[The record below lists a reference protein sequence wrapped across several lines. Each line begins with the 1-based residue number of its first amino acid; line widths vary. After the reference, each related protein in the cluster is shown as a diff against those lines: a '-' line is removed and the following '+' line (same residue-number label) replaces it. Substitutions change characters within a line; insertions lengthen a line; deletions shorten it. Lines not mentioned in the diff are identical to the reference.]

1 MRTEALPS
9 RRHFLTLPLLGPGLG
24 LAQPAV
30 KAADVRSMVV
40 AGFELLED
48 HPQPELAAD
57 HTRRLAALEAQLRQ
71 GLTGAGLYRLVDT
84 DASRTAITKLRGEH
98 AHLFD
103 CAGCAQEIGQAA
115 GADIVLLGWVQ
126 KVSQLIL
133 NLNVELRDTASDRV
147 LLNKSVD
154 MRGNNDLSWQ
164 RATAFMLRDWTEK
177 RAANPRYGQ

>member
-1 MRTEALPS
+1 MRTDRPS
-9 RRHFLTLPLLGPGLG
+9 ARRFFLALPLLGLG
-24 LAQPAV
+24 GALPPPAP
-30 KAADVRSMVV
+30 AAGPRSLVV

-48 HPQPELAAD
+48 HPQPELAAE
-57 HTRRLAALEAQLRQ
+57 HARRLAAVEAQLRQ
-71 GLTGAGLYRLVDT
+71 GLAGAGLYRLVDT
-84 DASRTAITKLRGEH
+84 DASRAAIDKLRGEH

-164 RATAFMLRDWTEK
+164 RATNFMLRDWVEK
-177 RAANPRYGQ
+177 RAANPAYGQ